1 MLPGNVREYKSC
13 VAIKILRRI
22 LSIKYCD
29 DDSTTRRTGLPDSD
43 ALVFRVGLFYLL
55 AFAVGCGAVA
65 IICYCPINI
74 SILPGIHQNK
84 QKGATVL
91 VHGTPAHQHISTT
104 NIIINIY
111 IIIILQQYN

>member
-13 VAIKILRRI
+13 VAIKILRRRI
-22 LSIKYCD
+22 LSILYCD
-29 DDSTTRRTGLPDSD
+29 DDSTTRRTAGLPDSD

-55 AFAVGCGAVA
+55 AFAVGCGADVA

-91 VHGTPAHQHISTT
+91 VVVYTSTPAHQH
-104 NIIINIY
+104 
-111 IIIILQQYN
+111 

>member
-13 VAIKILRRI
+13 VAIKILRRRI
-22 LSIKYCD
+22 LSIKLKYCD
-29 DDSTTRRTGLPDSD
+29 DDSTTRRTAGLPDSD

-55 AFAVGCGAVA
+55 AFAVDIDALA
-65 IICYCPINI
+65 IICYCHINI

-91 VHGTPAHQHISTT
+91 VHQHTSTSAL
-104 NIIINIY
+104 I
-111 IIIILQQYN
+111 